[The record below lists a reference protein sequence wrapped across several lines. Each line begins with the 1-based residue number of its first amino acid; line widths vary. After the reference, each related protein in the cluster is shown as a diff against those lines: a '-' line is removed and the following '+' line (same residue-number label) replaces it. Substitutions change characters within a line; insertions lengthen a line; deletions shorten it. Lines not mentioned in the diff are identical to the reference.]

1 MRAFAISFTSWLAPL
16 TEQSEVTMSDEK
28 KIMMYGANWCGDCR
42 RAEGYLEAHGIP
54 FTYINVDED
63 PAAKAMIEKLI
74 GAKSIPVII
83 FDDGSYLIEPSN
95 DALGEKVGIVKS

>member
-1 MRAFAISFTSWLAPL
+1 MDALKAKYATQLDQYNTLSSQAIQAEDTS
-16 TEQSEVTMSDEK
+16 Q
-28 KIMMYGANWCGDCR
+28 
-42 RAEGYLEAHGIP
+42 IP
-54 FTYINVDED
+54 KLREMNIAIAGTLNE
-63 PAAKAMIEKLI
+63 MIEKLT

>member
-1 MRAFAISFTSWLAPL
+1 
-16 TEQSEVTMSDEK
+16 
-28 KIMMYGANWCGDCR
+28 
-42 RAEGYLEAHGIP
+42 
-54 FTYINVDED
+54 
-63 PAAKAMIEKLI
+63 MIEKLT

>member
-1 MRAFAISFTSWLAPL
+1 MCAFAILFTSWLAPL
-16 TEQSEVTMSDEK
+16 TEQSEGEMSEAK

-42 RAEGYLEAHGIP
+42 RAEGYLEAHGVP
-54 FTYINVDED
+54 FTYVNVDED
-63 PAAKAMIEKLI
+63 PVAKAMIEKLT